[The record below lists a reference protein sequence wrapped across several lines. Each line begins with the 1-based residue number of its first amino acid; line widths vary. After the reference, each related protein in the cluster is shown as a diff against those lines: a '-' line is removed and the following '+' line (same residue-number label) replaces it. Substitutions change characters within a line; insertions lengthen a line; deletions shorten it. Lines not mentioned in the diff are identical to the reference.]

1 MLANDSTESKKR
13 DAFFLVTFY
22 GLETRVEGSDR
33 IGADRLTTLREQL
46 IDPRVRIDRLSP
58 RSRSPN
64 DPS

>member
-46 IDPRVRIDRLSP
+46 IDPA
-58 RSRSPN
+58 
-64 DPS
+64 